1 MAEPPKRSQLPN
13 NNDFTFILNSVQLL
27 GAKVIGQLGDDSR
40 PYEHSGYQIP
50 VAGNRDRYLLC
61 FMISHELFQD
71 DAIEHVDM
79 EEEASKDVEEV
90 QLATGAAPDLDDG
103 DEVI

>member
-1 MAEPPKRSQLPN
+1 
-13 NNDFTFILNSVQLL
+13 
-27 GAKVIGQLGDDSR
+27 
-40 PYEHSGYQIP
+40 
-50 VAGNRDRYLLC
+50 
-61 FMISHELFQD
+61 MISHELFQD

-103 DEVI
+103 DEVIWKL

>member
-1 MAEPPKRSQLPN
+1 MTHCAMN
-13 NNDFTFILNSVQLL
+13 N
-27 GAKVIGQLGDDSR
+27 
-40 PYEHSGYQIP
+40 P
-50 VAGNRDRYLLC
+50 LC

-90 QLATGAAPDLDDG
+90 QPATGAAPDLDDG